1 MTEAIEVALIVTT
14 PPTIVA
20 ITGLILLFK
29 KIKEVHVSLNSRLSE
44 LVKSAN
50 AQGRQD
56 ERDHQEKIAEIVQLD
71 RTVVS

>member
-71 RTVVS
+71 RTTFS